1 MPIEGGAALWR
12 FMPIERSLLNARKRI
27 SNGLVPALIS
37 MALTTPGFAVG
48 ERPVR
53 SLLEMRQE
61 RVVVQEWD
69 LSCGAAALATLLNY
83 QLDDGVSEKEI
94 ALGLIDREEY
104 LNDPNFVRF
113 RQGFSLLDLKR
124 FVDGRGYKGIGLG
137 QLVVDDLLTAA
148 PVMVPVNFNGYNHF
162 VIFRGM
168 VKTTSGKDRV
178 LLADPAYGNRTMPVQ
193 KFEAA
198 WLEHPTLGHVGFTVA
213 EIGGKTLP
221 NQLAPAASDFVT
233 FR

>member
-1 MPIEGGAALWR
+1 MHVFSTLLAAVS
-12 FMPIERSLLNARKRI
+12 IT
-27 SNGLVPALIS
+27 PALAI
-37 MALTTPGFAVG
+37 G

-53 SLLEMRQE
+53 SLLEMRHD

-83 QLDDGVSEKEI
+83 QIGDGVSEKEI

-124 FVDGRGYKGIGLG
+124 FVDGRGYKGVGLG
-137 QLVVDDLLTAA
+137 KLVVSDLLAAA

-168 VKTTSGKDRV
+168 VETASGKKRV

-198 WLEHPTLGHVGFTVA
+198 WLEHPQLGHVGFKVIEQENTP
-213 EIGGKTLP
+213 LP
-221 NQLAPAASDFVT
+221 NRLAPRVSDFVT
-233 FR
+233 FH

>member
-1 MPIEGGAALWR
+1 MGARRITIEGL
-12 FMPIERSLLNARKRI
+12 ILVLLLIA
-27 SNGLVPALIS
+27 SVMPAL
-37 MALTTPGFAVG
+37 AVG

-53 SLLEMRQE
+53 SLLEMREE

-83 QLDDGVSEKEI
+83 QLGDSVSEKEI

-104 LNDPNFVRF
+104 LKDPNFVRF

-124 FVDGRGYKGIGLG
+124 FVDGRGYKGVGLG
-137 QLVVDDLLTAA
+137 KLVVDDLLTAA

-168 VKTTSGKDRV
+168 VNTASGKSRV
-178 LLADPAYGNRTMPVQ
+178 LLADPAYGNRTMPLH

-198 WLEHPTLGHVGFTVA
+198 WLEHPDLGHVGFTVA
-213 EIGGKTLP
+213 ERGGETLP
-221 NQLAPAASDFVT
+221 NRLAPSTSDFVT
-233 FR
+233 FH

>member
-1 MPIEGGAALWR
+1 ML
-12 FMPIERSLLNARKRI
+12 MLSV
-27 SNGLVPALIS
+27 S
-37 MALTTPGFAVG
+37 TTPAFAVG

-53 SLLEMRQE
+53 SLMEMRQE
-61 RVVVQEWD
+61 GIVVQEWD

-83 QLDDGVSEKEI
+83 QLDDDISEKEI

-104 LNDPNFVRF
+104 LNDPNFVRY

-124 FVDGRGYKGIGLG
+124 FVDGRGYKGVGLG
-137 QLVVDDLLTAA
+137 KLVVDDLLAAA
-148 PVMVPVNFNGYNHF
+148 PVMVPVDFNGYNHF

-168 VKTTSGKDRV
+168 VKTLSGKPRV
-178 LLADPAYGNRTMPVQ
+178 LLADPAYGNRTMLLS

-213 EIGGKTLP
+213 EKGGATLP
-221 NQLAPAASDFVT
+221 NRLAPEASDFVT

>member
-1 MPIEGGAALWR
+1 MNAYLLTL
-12 FMPIERSLLNARKRI
+12 RSLVPVLIPMVLAM
-27 SNGLVPALIS
+27 PAL
-37 MALTTPGFAVG
+37 AVG

-53 SLLEMRQE
+53 SLMEMRQD

-83 QLDDGVSEKEI
+83 QLGDGVSEKEI

-124 FVDGRGYKGIGLG
+124 FVDGRGYKGVGLG
-137 QLVVDDLLTAA
+137 KLVIDDLLSVA

-168 VKTTSGKDRV
+168 VNTTSGKSRV
-178 LLADPAYGNRTMPVQ
+178 LLADPAYGNRTMPLH

-198 WLEHPTLGHVGFTVA
+198 WLEHPTLGHIGFSVA
-213 EIGGKTLP
+213 DREGGTLP
-221 NQLAPAASDFVT
+221 NRLAPRASDFVI